1 MPGCSDPDDLLA
13 MIHLPPSV
21 TTFNVGLAGSAKRAD
36 RAGQTTKWSVKGK
49 RSGKTLRKEEP
60 KKKILLEFVGSML
73 RPEV

>member
-21 TTFNVGLAGSAKRAD
+21 TTFNVGLAGAAKRAD

-49 RSGKTLRKEEP
+49 CSGKLSGKKNPRK
-60 KKKILLEFVGSML
+60 
-73 RPEV
+73 RYC